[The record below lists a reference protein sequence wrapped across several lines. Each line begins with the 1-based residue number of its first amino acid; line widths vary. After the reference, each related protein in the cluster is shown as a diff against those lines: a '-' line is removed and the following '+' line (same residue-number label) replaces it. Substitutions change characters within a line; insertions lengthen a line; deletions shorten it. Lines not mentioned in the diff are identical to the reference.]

1 MDNKYNDLFY
11 WENLLLKR
19 ENVWSGNFKDI
30 PISPKSL
37 FINTTIIDYEK
48 NIFDNNWAVYP
59 NVEFLLG
66 FVKYIFIPT
75 VFFCYTNNTNEEIV
89 TPIVSKEELLG
100 EIKTLCRNENSIV
113 EIEYFIDKAYN
124 LCELNE
130 CHLIEELKKYCLE
143 FNRQWEKN
151 ARIFHINIYSSG
163 KEIIEKISKEDNFL
177 EVIEEDIGM
186 SIDTLKEITKDLHHN
201 LFMKNNFIKILNN
214 QIGCII

>member
-1 MDNKYNDLFY
+1 MDNKYNNLFY
-11 WENLLLKR
+11 WQNLLIKR
-19 ENVWSGNFKDI
+19 KNIWSGNFKDI
-30 PISPKSL
+30 PISPRSL

-59 NVEFLLG
+59 DAESLLW
-66 FVKYIFIPT
+66 FVQYIFIPT
-75 VFFCYTNNTNEEIV
+75 VFFCYVDNTSEELV
-89 TPIVSKEELLG
+89 TPIASKEELLE

-124 LCELNE
+124 LCELSE
-130 CHLIEELKKYCLE
+130 LHLIEGLKKYCLE

-151 ARIFHINIYSSG
+151 TRIFHINIYSSG
-163 KEIIEKISKEDNFL
+163 KEIIEKISKEDDFL

-186 SIDTLKEITKDLHHN
+186 SINTLKEITKDLHHN